1 MYGWRGRI
9 GLIVPSSNTT
19 MECELARML
28 PKGVSLHTARVMQV
42 IETEEELLRMAEY
55 AERAAQELASANVN
69 MILYGCTSGSF
80 LKGEDWNR
88 RFAKELSEVIE
99 RPVVTTATAV
109 IDALKRL
116 RLDEV
121 CLATPYPE
129 ETNAKAVAWLESVNV
144 KVVKT
149 IELIKSTYSQPI
161 SNLEIGSLAPECI
174 YNRIMQHT
182 KSLTVPLFISCT
194 NLRTI
199 EIIELLENDLDLPVV
214 TSNQAS
220 LWAALRALKL
230 RCSLKGFGRLL
241 SGQYM

>member
-28 PKGVSLHTARVMQV
+28 PKGITQHTARVMQV
-42 IETEEELLRMAEY
+42 IETEEELLRMSTY
-55 AERAAQELASANVN
+55 AERAAQELSSANVD

-88 RFAKELSEVIE
+88 RFTKKLSEVIE
-99 RPVVTTATAV
+99 GPVVTTATAV
-109 IDALKRL
+109 IDALKQL
-116 RLDEV
+116 RIDEV

-161 SNLEIGSLAPECI
+161 SNLEIGNLTPECI
-174 YNRIMQHT
+174 YSKIRQHA

-199 EIIELLENDLDLPVV
+199 EIIELLENDLGLPVV

-220 LWAALRALKL
+220 LWAALRTLKV

>member
-28 PKGVSLHTARVMQV
+28 PKGITQHTARVMQV
-42 IETEEELLRMAEY
+42 METEEELLRMSKY
-55 AERAAQELASANVN
+55 AERAAQELASAEVD

-161 SNLEIGSLAPECI
+161 SNLEIGSLAPECV
-174 YNRIMQHT
+174 YNKIRQHS

-220 LWAALRALKL
+220 LWAALRTLKL
-230 RCSLKGFGRLL
+230 RCSLEGFGRLL

>member
-55 AERAAQELASANVN
+55 AERAAQELASADVD

-88 RFAKELSEVIE
+88 RFTEDLSDVID
-99 RPVVTTATAV
+99 RPVITTSTAV
-109 IDALKRL
+109 IEALQHL
-116 RLDEV
+116 QIEEA
-121 CLATPYPE
+121 CLATPYPK
-129 ETNAKAVAWLESVNV
+129 ETNAKAVAWLESVGV
-144 KVVKT
+144 KVVKM
-149 IELIKSTYSQPI
+149 IELAESTYARPI
-161 SNLEIGSLAPECI
+161 TNLEIGSFTPESVYKKI
-174 YNRIMQHT
+174 KNHVKPLST
-182 KSLTVPLFISCT
+182 PLFISCT

-199 EIIELLENDLDLPVV
+199 EIIELLENDLNLPVV

-220 LWAALRALKL
+220 LWAALRTLGVQGT
-230 RCSLKGFGRLL
+230 SESFGRLL
-241 SGQYM
+241 SRQQT

>member
-1 MYGWRGRI
+1 
-9 GLIVPSSNTT
+9 
-19 MECELARML
+19 ML
-28 PKGVSLHTARVMQV
+28 PRGVALHTARVMQV
-42 IETEEELLRMAEY
+42 IETEEELLQMAEY
-55 AERAAQELASANVN
+55 AERAGRELASANVN

-80 LKGEDWNR
+80 LKGEGWNR
-88 RFAKELSEVIE
+88 QFTKELGEVVE

-109 IDALKRL
+109 IAALKRL
-116 RLDEV
+116 RIDEV

-149 IELIKSTYSQPI
+149 IELIKSTYSEPI
-161 SNLEIGSLAPECI
+161 SNLEIGSLTPERV
-174 YNRIMQHT
+174 YNKIRQYA
-182 KSLTVPLFISCT
+182 KVLAVPFFISCT

-199 EIIELLENDLDLPVV
+199 EIIELLETDLDLPVV

-220 LWAALRALKL
+220 LWAALRTLKL

-241 SGQYM
+241 SEQYM